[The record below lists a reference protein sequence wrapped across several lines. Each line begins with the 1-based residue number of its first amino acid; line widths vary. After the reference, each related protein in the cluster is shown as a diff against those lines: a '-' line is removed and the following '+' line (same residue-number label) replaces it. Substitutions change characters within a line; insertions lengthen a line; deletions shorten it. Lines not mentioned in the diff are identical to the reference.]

1 MSLAS
6 SLDGVIVWLDI
17 EVGREGRQQSPF
29 PLYIVISFFLSFFLA
44 FPSARRFP
52 DSPHK
57 FLNITDRQPT
67 MRKTR
72 FVCVSDTHNA
82 SPNGAF
88 KLPKGDVLIHA
99 GDMTNQG
106 SISELR
112 KTVKWLEEAD
122 FETKIVVAG
131 MFLADITIWNSY

>member
-1 MSLAS
+1 
-6 SLDGVIVWLDI
+6 
-17 EVGREGRQQSPF
+17 
-29 PLYIVISFFLSFFLA
+29 
-44 FPSARRFP
+44 
-52 DSPHK
+52 
-57 FLNITDRQPT
+57 

-82 SPNGAF
+82 IPVGAF
-88 KLPKGDVLIHA
+88 KLPKGDVLLHA

-106 SISELR
+106 SFSELR

-131 MFLADITIWNSY
+131 NHPTLCIPR